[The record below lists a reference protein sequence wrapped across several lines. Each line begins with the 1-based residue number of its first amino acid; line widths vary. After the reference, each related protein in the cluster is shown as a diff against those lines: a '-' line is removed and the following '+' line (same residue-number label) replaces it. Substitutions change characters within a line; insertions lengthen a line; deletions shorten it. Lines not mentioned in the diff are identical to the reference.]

1 MTPGQRVLWWLLLIF
16 GVLLAIAA
24 GTALWAYQR
33 LDDNVRTDH
42 AAADHAAATVPEY
55 RPLAPGGKEGS

>member
-42 AAADHAAATVPEY
+42 AAATVPEY